1 MANVKTKKKSV
12 VRGRSAAFL
21 VTVGLHAVLLIGAVF
36 YTAMTVLQREEP
48 KFEGTKIDRP
58 KMDLKKLKVPVKVK
72 KIRQPKFNVSAPVKS
87 PSMSSVSMPSI
98 GKIGGGVEAMGS
110 GLDSLGFTMRFD
122 TLFGGDSGSGSELVG
137 TFYDLK
143 QKANRMPV
151 TMDDA
156 RYTSIVRTFIESNW
170 DEEILGEFFQA
181 PGKKFATAF
190 MMPHM
195 SANTAPENFGVA
207 DVVQPKH
214 WAIHYKGE
222 FSAPETGR
230 YRFVGMADDVLVVR
244 VDRKIV
250 LDGSLQSYAGRRD
263 EARGVSVYAGS
274 SRKIA
279 DWESDAPETGQF
291 QMGNGSAV
299 YGDWFA
305 LRKGKAVPVEV
316 LLGECPGGWFNCSL
330 LIEQEG
336 KEYKQMTVQAKKTSN
351 RYYPGGERKILPVFK
366 MAPIPDGLKRKMKV
380 NPGEATFEG
389 PVFGTRR

>member
-143 QKANRMPV
+143 QKPSRMPV

-156 RYTSIVRTFIESNW
+156 RYAATLREFLESNW
-170 DEEILGEFFQA
+170 DEKILGEFFQA

-190 MMPHM
+190 MMPNM
-195 SANTAPENFGVA
+195 PAKTAPENFGVA
-207 DVVQPKH
+207 DVVEPKH
-214 WAIHYKGE
+214 WVIHYKGE

-244 VDRKIV
+244 VDREVV
-250 LDGSLQSYAGRRD
+250 LDGSFQSCATTPD
-263 EARGVSVYAGS
+263 ETTGLGVYSGS
-274 SRKIA
+274 TKKIA
-279 DWESDAPETGQF
+279 DWESDAPETGRF
-291 QMGNGSAV
+291 SMANNSAF
-299 YGDWFA
+299 YGDWIA
-305 LRKGKAVPVEV
+305 LKKGKKVPLEV
-316 LLGECPGGWFNCSL
+316 LIGECPGGWFNCAL
-330 LIEQEG
+330 LVEQEG
-336 KEYKQMTVQAKKTSN
+336 QEYKTLNVQPIKTN
-351 RYYPGGERKILPVFK
+351 RRYFPGGERKILPVFK